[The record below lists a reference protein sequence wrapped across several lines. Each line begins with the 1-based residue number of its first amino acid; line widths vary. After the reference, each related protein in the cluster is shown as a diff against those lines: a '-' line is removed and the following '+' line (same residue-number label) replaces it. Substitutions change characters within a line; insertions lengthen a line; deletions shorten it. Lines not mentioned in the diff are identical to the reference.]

1 MLDRIC
7 LIFVAGWFLFGGA
20 GHFISADF
28 FVGIVPPYIPRPEW
42 VVAVSGVFELLGAAG
57 LLYRPTRRA
66 AAVGLFLLTL
76 AVTPANVYM
85 WQNPQLFPL
94 FPPVLLGVRLLVQV
108 VLLAAIARLAWSS
121 RQMRALA

>member
-7 LIFVAGWFLFGGA
+7 LIFVVAWFLFGGA

-94 FPPVLLGVRLLVQV
+94 FQPVLLGVRLLVQV

-121 RQMRALA
+121 RQMRSLA

>member
-28 FVGIVPPYIPRPEW
+28 FVGIVPPYIPRPEL
-42 VVAVSGVFELLGAAG
+42 VVAISGVFELLGAAG

-94 FPPVLLGVRLLVQV
+94 FPPFLLGVRLLVQL

-121 RQMRALA
+121 RQMRSLA

>member
-7 LIFVAGWFLFGGA
+7 LIFVVAWFLFGGA

-28 FVGIVPPYIPRPEW
+28 FIGIVPPYIPRPEL

-66 AAVGLFLLTL
+66 AAV
-76 AVTPANVYM
+76 YM

-94 FPPVLLGVRLLVQV
+94 FPPFLLGVRLLVQV
-108 VLLAAIARLAWSS
+108 VLLAAIARLAWSP
-121 RQMRALA
+121 RQMRSLA

>member
-7 LIFVAGWFLFGGA
+7 LIFVVAWFLFGGA

-42 VVAVSGVFELLGAAG
+42 VVAVSGVFELLGAAS
-57 LLYRPTRRA
+57 LLYRLTRRA
-66 AAVGLFLLTL
+66 AAIGLFLLTL

-121 RQMRALA
+121 RQMRSLA